1 MYIRELVDD
10 LWEIFFGGNMVNL
23 NDVSREV
30 TLMEKGKKGEQVN
43 IGNVKEI
50 IKDYN
55 TVLWKH
61 AKGNKEEIFKTVD
74 RNRHK

>member
-1 MYIRELVDD
+1 
-10 LWEIFFGGNMVNL
+10 MVNL
-23 NDVSREV
+23 NSVAREV
-30 TLMEKGKKGEQVN
+30 TLMEKGKKGEQAN

-61 AKGNKEEIFKTVD
+61 TTGDKEEIFKTVD
-74 RNRHK
+74 RNRHR